1 MRALGLVLLLLGL
14 AAVPAYVAGRRLAA
28 RLGDRLARRTMLR
41 FRARIDRFKLAR
53 KSYVASCLLADDAVA
68 AAVTRHAAEQGVP
81 EADVWARVRA
91 YVHEIVPFFNIVVYY
106 RIGYVAAR
114 AVLALFYK
122 VTVDYASPD
131 AMRGVPK
138 DAVVLY
144 LMNHR
149 SNADYVLVGYALSGR
164 VAISYAVGEWA
175 RTFPLD
181 YVFKTF
187 GSYFI
192 RRRFREPLYHTVL
205 ERYVQLITREG
216 VTQGIFPEGGLS
228 RDGRLRPAKIGLLD
242 YVLGVA
248 RDPAFR
254 PRLYVVPVAINYDRV
269 LEDRSLLLELADAP
283 RPRRI
288 AQLREVARFA
298 AFNVA
303 RLASG
308 RWRRYGRAAVTIGA
322 PIPIG
327 PWIDAQETGGTSL
340 FDLARPERLARV
352 QALCDM
358 LMSRIGA
365 LIPVTPVPLACA
377 ALQSLGLDFV
387 PREALLARMT
397 ELRDAL
403 VDVNAQVVRADR
415 AIEETFERAYRMLR
429 MRRVLAR
436 TGDGYS
442 VLPRGWP
449 LVSYYANSIAHLLG
463 PWEARLRERDVLPA
477 LAGRGADPLADAPG
491 GGALQGAEARSRRAG
506 AT

>member
-1 MRALGLVLLLLGL
+1 MRPMGLVLVLGLV
-14 AAVPAYVAGRRLAA
+14 AVVALVARPLAA
-28 RLGDRLARRTMLR
+28 RVGDRLTRRTLLH

-53 KSYVASCLLADDAVA
+53 QSYVAAFLLADDAVA
-68 AAVTRHAAEQGVP
+68 DAVTRHAAEHGVP
-81 EADVWARVRA
+81 EAEAWRRVQG
-91 YVHEIVPFFNIVVYY
+91 YVREIVPFFNILVYY

-131 AMRGVPK
+131 AMRRVPK

-181 YVFKTF
+181 YLFKTF

-192 RRRFREPLYHTVL
+192 RRRYREPLYHTVL
-205 ERYVQLITREG
+205 ERYVRLITREG

-242 YVLGVA
+242 YVLGAA

-254 PRLYVVPVAINYDRV
+254 ARLHIVPVAINYDRV

-283 RPRRI
+283 RPRRVV
-288 AQLREVARFA
+288 QLGEVARFVGH
-298 AFNVA
+298 NVA
-303 RLASG
+303 RLLAG

-322 PIPIG
+322 PMPIG
-327 PWIDAQETGGTSL
+327 PWMDAQDATGTPL
-340 FDLARPERLARV
+340 FDRARPERLAAV
-352 QALCDM
+352 QALCDE

-377 ALQSLGLDFV
+377 ALQSLGDDFV
-387 PREALLARMT
+387 RRDVLLARMA

-403 VDVNAQVVRADR
+403 VDVNARVVRGDR
-415 AIEETFERAYRMLR
+415 AIEETFDRAYRMLR
-429 MRRVLAR
+429 MRRVIAR
-436 TGDGYS
+436 AGEGYL

-463 PWEARLRERDVLPA
+463 PWEARLRERDALPA
-477 LAGRGADPLADAPG
+477 LAGRGAGDAG
-491 GGALQGAEARSRRAG
+491 HATGIG
-506 AT
+506 ATPNRAASVT